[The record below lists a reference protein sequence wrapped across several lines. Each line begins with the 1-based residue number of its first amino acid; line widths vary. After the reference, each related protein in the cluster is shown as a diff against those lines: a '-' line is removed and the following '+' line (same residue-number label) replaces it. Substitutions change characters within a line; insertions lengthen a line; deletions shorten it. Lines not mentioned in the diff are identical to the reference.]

1 MKLLKEPSSS
11 LLFCVRPRRMG
22 KSLTL
27 STIQDI
33 YKGEQELFK
42 NTWIGKIPEC
52 EWKAIGTYPVIMIAP
67 PHFISRESFEENLK
81 DKVRLEAK
89 RLNIELTEGLS
100 SSGMFRRLISDSA
113 AKAKSKEAVVLIDE
127 YDRPL
132 MDCIA
137 EDNNPQL
144 LVDALKIMKRF
155 YSVIKDVSESI
166 RFCLITGSAKFAKL
180 GLFSSKRYFTHN
192 LL

>member
-1 MKLLKEPSSS
+1 MEPSA

-52 EWKAIGTYPVIMIAP
+52 EWKKIGTYPVIKIAP
-67 PHFISRESFEENLK
+67 PHFISPEPFEENLK
-81 DKVRLEAK
+81 GIVRLEAK